1 MHTTK
6 WFSQPTKM
14 RIAHGNVLLA
24 AAILFTGG
32 SPTQSLRFIE
42 KAGICCFSKR
52 TYDRIQKSIL
62 IPAVHKLSEQERT
75 VSLSHLRTTWAKLAG
90 DSRADSPGYC
100 VKYGTYSLMDTTINR
115 LIDFQLV
122 QSNEVSCSGAM
133 ELEGLKRGLVFL
145 ADSNVQALE
154 LVTDRHTQVRSY
166 MKKEQPDVTHLVDVW
181 HVGKGLRKKLLAASK
196 SKGYAVGSGDGDLTN
211 AIWKSILNHVQD
223 IHSGHGKVYDG
234 CQHGDLLPRK
244 WIYAGTDAYSK
255 LTFVLH
261 NKRFLDDLRQISP
274 SYQTSSLESFHS
286 VINRFA
292 PKGFSFS
299 YHLMSARSAL
309 AALHYNEN
317 ADRAQDRTAT
327 GALRWKK
334 KHPKASKGKPVVCP
348 NKEPPTYGYVSQL
361 FSIVDELMENGSYS
375 IVQASMLLSTSP
387 PPLSSHFEPVD
398 KTELAQAHLLRFS
411 AHRGWLLVAQPSQVS
426 AIGSD
431 GVPFCPVEQAE
442 DVADVSKSPCSIL
455 FGHSDGAWIS
465 QA

>member
-1 MHTTK
+1 M
-6 WFSQPTKM
+6 
-14 RIAHGNVLLA
+14 N
-24 AAILFTGG
+24 
-32 SPTQSLRFIE
+32 
-42 KAGICCFSKR
+42 
-52 TYDRIQKSIL
+52 
-62 IPAVHKLSEQERT
+62 KLSEQERT

-181 HVGKGLRKKLLAASK
+181 HVGKG
-196 SKGYAVGSGDGDLTN
+196 
-211 AIWKSILNHVQD
+211 
-223 IHSGHGKVYDG
+223 
-234 CQHGDLLPRK
+234 
-244 WIYAGTDAYSK
+244 TDAYSK

-361 FSIVDELMENGSYS
+361 FSIVGELMENGSYS

-387 PPLSSHFEPVD
+387 PPLSSHFDPVD

-411 AHRGWLLVAQPSQVS
+411 AHRG
-426 AIGSD
+426 GS
-431 GVPFCPVEQAE
+431 
-442 DVADVSKSPCSIL
+442 
-455 FGHSDGAWIS
+455 
-465 QA
+465 